1 MAIMLG
7 EFLDGLCRIIL
18 EFMADSSDEPKKGV
32 ALVSIENKSDLLFI
46 GAMFCRIC
54 WDVVV

>member
-18 EFMADSSDEPKKGV
+18 EFMVDSSDEPKKDV

-46 GAMFCRIC
+46 GVMFCRIC
-54 WDVVV
+54 WRVVV

>member
-1 MAIMLG
+1 MLG

-18 EFMADSSDEPKKGV
+18 EFMVDSSDEPKKDV

-46 GAMFCRIC
+46 GVMFCRIC
-54 WDVVV
+54 WRVVV

>member
-7 EFLDGLCRIIL
+7 EFMDGLCRIIL
-18 EFMADSSDEPKKGV
+18 EFMVDSSDEPKKGV
-32 ALVSIENKSDLLFI
+32 ALVSIENKSDILFV
-46 GAMFCRIC
+46 GGKFCRIC